1 MDYKYINTEYL
12 DSVSGGDNEIF
23 FEIVAIFKEQVAE
36 FHNEMISLLS
46 MKDYYNLGLL
56 AHKAKSS
63 VAIMG
68 MSDLA
73 LMLKTFELQA
83 KEGKEAEKYE
93 SYVSKFRNDTSEAL
107 NELDDLISNIQK
119 KG

>member
-1 MDYKYINTEYL
+1 
-12 DSVSGGDNEIF
+12 
-23 FEIVAIFKEQVAE
+23 
-36 FHNEMISLLS
+36 
-46 MKDYYNLGLL
+46 
-56 AHKAKSS
+56 
-63 VAIMG
+63 MG